1 MFNPQPIMCAREVVL
16 PSLHPSLPPFLP
28 YSSSSLSSPSSS
40 SSSSSSSSFFFP
52 PPHSLI
58 LFHFILRQGFTL
70 KLSLKFTVYPSG
82 SVNHKRKPDK
92 VKLRLEA
99 PRTLKGWYQLHLL
112 LAPCPC
118 HVATASHRIV
128 TISHMGQHPPKPL
141 RMQMRHP

>member
-1 MFNPQPIMCAREVVL
+1 MVGYLQIELHSPFSPSNSICHSQPLLCNRLLTLAL
-16 PSLHPSLPPFLP
+16 LSPP
-28 YSSSSLSSPSSS
+28 PSSS
-40 SSSSSSSSFFFP
+40 P